1 MFLIR
6 ARCTTESQ
14 SCVTD
19 LPAQKCLSARQ
30 LPELKKTEKGT
41 IFKNSFWAVECLQSE
56 GVVEC
61 KYFIRKTQHVVND
74 DLEGICDL
82 ITFRSLK
89 LIVTS
94 NYVLP
99 QICIVT
105 IMTFHKFVLCERSS
119 AFNLNLWERKL
130 VLFLS
135 DLITNPKFRVDAFNT
150 VWYEKADSTTLTN
163 LQEQNEFVDF
173 FKFILA
179 ANFFVRWPGNWITY
193 PQTKDLRW
201 KIKKKNTKNR
211 WMMCSRFLTRLCF
224 KLTGT
229 QMQYQWPNYVISLY
243 LGPKRNNQKFRQCK
257 FLDKD
262 IALYKI
268 QRRSI
273 NA

>member
-1 MFLIR
+1 M
-6 ARCTTESQ
+6 
-14 SCVTD
+14 
-19 LPAQKCLSARQ
+19 
-30 LPELKKTEKGT
+30 
-41 IFKNSFWAVECLQSE
+41 ECLQSE

-74 DLEGICDL
+74 ALEGICDL

-179 ANFFVRWPGNWITY
+179 ANFFVRWSGNWITY

-201 KIKKKNTKNR
+201 KIKKIIQKADEWCVPAFWQGCVSNWPAHKCNTSDQI
-211 WMMCSRFLTRLCF
+211 MLSPF
-224 KLTGT
+224 
-229 QMQYQWPNYVISLY
+229 I
-243 LGPKRNNQKFRQCK
+243 
-257 FLDKD
+257 
-262 IALYKI
+262 
-268 QRRSI
+268 
-273 NA
+273 